1 MNIINPEIKKIKDRV
16 EQMAIDNDYS
26 RVNLELQLV
35 CNYVLEL
42 EHKLK
47 LEKEEKNKWKQR
59 VINLESR
66 K

>member
-1 MNIINPEIKKIKDRV
+1 MNIINTELKKIKDRV
-16 EQMAIDNDYS
+16 EKMGIENDYA

-47 LEKEEKNKWKQR
+47 LEREEKNKWKQR

-66 K
+66 